1 MNNNIFNYNSILIGG
16 NGQKYLLKNIIEQCD
31 LFLNSFLKKRELIIL
46 LCNNTVDSISLYVSF
61 INKGVVPILINSDLD
76 EIFIK
81 DIIKKYNPSFI
92 FTPSTNQNYDFNYD
106 EFQTYNSFSVLK
118 AKDSIQIQLNSE
130 LAILLSSS
138 GSTGSP
144 KLIRISYNNLLSN
157 AISISNY
164 LNLKSSEIA
173 ITNLSMNY
181 SYGLSIINSHLHVG
195 AKIVVADE
203 SIIQRRFWELFKKFH
218 VTSLAGVPYTYEILK
233 KLKFLKMELPSLRY
247 MTQAGGK
254 LSNNIID
261 EFANH
266 CLNKNIDF
274 FVMYGQT
281 EGTARLSYLNPS
293 KISEKLGSIGK
304 AIPGGEFRLVN
315 NENETIELANN
326 EGELVYNGE
335 NVMLGYANQI
345 SDLAKGDELNK
356 TLYTGDLAYKDDQG
370 YFYITGRKKRF
381 IKIYGN
387 RFSLDEIEN
396 HVKNNEIECACTGL
410 DDKLKVFITNI
421 NNEQKVIN
429 ILKKLKIQKSAFKIL
444 TIEILP
450 KNNSGKVLYS
460 KLNSNE

>member
-1 MNNNIFNYNSILIGG
+1 MFNLNSILIGE
-16 NGQKYLLKNIIEQCD
+16 NGQNFLLKNRIEESD
-31 LFLNSFLKKRELIIL
+31 LFINSFLKKRELIFF
-46 LCNNTVDSISLYVSF
+46 LCNNTIDSISLYVSF
-61 INKGVVPILINSDLD
+61 INKGVVPILINSDL
-76 EIFIK
+76 EESLIR
-81 DIIKKYNPSFI
+81 DIIEKYNPSYI
-92 FTPSTNQNYDFNYD
+92 FTPLTNQNYDLNYA
-106 EFQTYNSFSVLK
+106 EFLTYNSFSVLK
-118 AKDSIQIQLNSE
+118 STNSFQTELDSE

-144 KLIRISYNNLLSN
+144 KLIRISYKNLLSN

-164 LNLKSSEIA
+164 LNLNSDEIA
-173 ITNLSMNY
+173 ITNLPMNY
-181 SYGLSIINSHLHVG
+181 SYGLSIINCHLYVG
-195 AKIVVADE
+195 AKIVVTE
-203 SIIQRRFWELFKKFH
+203 KSIIQRDFWNLMKINN
-218 VTSLAGVPYTYEILK
+218 VTSLSGVPYTYEILK
-233 KLKFLKMELPSLRY
+233 KLKFFKMDLPSIKY

-254 LSNNIID
+254 LSNIIIE

-266 CLNKNIDF
+266 SRNKKIDF

-281 EGTARLSYLNPS
+281 EGTARLSFLYPN
-293 KISEKLGSIGK
+293 KILEKLGSIGK
-304 AIPGGEFRLVN
+304 AIPGGKFKLVN
-315 NENETIELANN
+315 SKNKTIELSNI
-326 EGELVYNGE
+326 EGELVYVGE
-335 NVMLGYANQI
+335 NVMMGYANEI
-345 SDLAKGDELNK
+345 HHLSNGSELNN
-356 TLYTGDLAYKDDQG
+356 TLHTGDLAYKDEEG
-370 YFYITGRKKRF
+370 YFFITGRKKRF

-396 HVKNNEIECACTGL
+396 HVKKNEIECACTGF